1 MRLMMRWRSILP
13 AVLTTSSRRRAHDA
27 CLPATPWV
35 HRQRG
40 RDFILGLSGCRPESR
55 YVNTST
61 LRQGFVSPHL
71 LPFPVTFIVYFS
83 PTNVT
88 FVSNPE
94 VNPIWYPM
102 EKVKAAINT
111 TNAKVSNKSTNPR
124 MKLQNFSMAP
134 PFIGAGLFHSPPSC
148 F

>member
-1 MRLMMRWRSILP
+1 M
-13 AVLTTSSRRRAHDA
+13 
-27 CLPATPWV
+27 
-35 HRQRG
+35 
-40 RDFILGLSGCRPESR
+40 
-55 YVNTST
+55 
-61 LRQGFVSPHL
+61 
-71 LPFPVTFIVYFS
+71 VYFS

-102 EKVKAAINT
+102 EKVKAAINI

-148 F
+148 FKSGRNRGKNRSGLIAISTPMNGQALFA